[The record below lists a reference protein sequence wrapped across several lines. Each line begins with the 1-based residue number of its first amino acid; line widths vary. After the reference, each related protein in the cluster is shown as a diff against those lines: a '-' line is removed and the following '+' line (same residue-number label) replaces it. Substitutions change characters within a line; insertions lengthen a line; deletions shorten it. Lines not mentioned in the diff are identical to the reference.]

1 MYNARRSFI
10 KDISKPELLTMRE
23 GGMSNAEIA
32 SSLGCSTASVYG
44 LIGAQ
49 PKEMTSMNRQRG
61 ARARVNTTEQSP
73 SPVAQNAPQAAQEQ
87 KQAVLAVKATPVL
100 LSGGFMEYVV
110 SAGRKSV
117 DVETHEGR
125 CLMQIPADK
134 LDLFIKELSAIKAN
148 MNNAN
153 TLQFWA

>member
-32 SSLGCSTASVYG
+32 SSLGCSTASVYS

-49 PKEMTSMNRQRG
+49 PKEMTSINRQRG
-61 ARARVNTTEQSP
+61 ARARSNTTVQS
-73 SPVAQNAPQAAQEQ
+73 SSVVAHSAPQAEQEP
-87 KQAVLAVKATPVL
+87 KKAVLAVKATPVL

-110 SAGRKSV
+110 SADRKTV
-117 DVETHEGR
+117 DVETREGR

-148 MNNAN
+148 MNN
-153 TLQFWA
+153 TSPLQFWA